1 QDGSVFMI
9 DWYDQEQ
16 CHLNDPEVPDRGNGR
31 IFKVVY
37 GDTPTTRPNV
47 QAQPDDALVDALT
60 RRNEW
65 HVRHGRRVLQRRAAS
80 GRLAANTIPTL
91 RARLGLDGTP
101 PPATPAPE
109 GHHPPAS
116 TEARLRLLWALHV
129 VGGLEDAD
137 LVALTKHEDV
147 HVRAWTVQLAA
158 EDGGVSPA
166 VHDALTALARTDH
179 SPAVSLYL
187 ASAAQRLPLEQRWP
201 IVEAL
206 HAGGGQHASDHNLPL
221 MTWLALEPLAADD
234 SERAV
239 KLALASPIPRTLEF
253 TARRV
258 ASTAD
263 PAALD
268 ILVRAAT
275 QVSDQSQTAAILMG
289 MNAALRGQRDIA
301 VPASWERAEPT
312 FWRHASG
319 RVR

>member
-1 QDGSVFMI
+1 
-9 DWYDQEQ
+9 
-16 CHLNDPEVPDRGNGR
+16 
-31 IFKVVY
+31 
-37 GDTPTTRPNV
+37 
-47 QAQPDDALVDALT
+47 
-60 RRNEW
+60 
-65 HVRHGRRVLQRRAAS
+65 
-80 GRLAANTIPTL
+80 
-91 RARLGLDGTP
+91 
-101 PPATPAPE
+101 
-109 GHHPPAS
+109 
-116 TEARLRLLWALHV
+116 
-129 VGGLEDAD
+129 
-137 LVALTKHEDV
+137 
-147 HVRAWTVQLAA
+147 
-158 EDGGVSPA
+158 
-166 VHDALTALARTDH
+166 
-179 SPAVSLYL
+179 
-187 ASAAQRLPLEQRWP
+187 
-201 IVEAL
+201 
-206 HAGGGQHASDHNLPL
+206 GQHASDHNLPL

-319 RVR
+319 RVRAEAQTLGLTFGSPAALQWARSTLADTGMPEDRKSTRLNSSHVKISY